1 MEIVFEVAQQL
12 LGKRPAVLGALLE
25 AVSEVFPLVASQ
37 AGSALSVAPLTNKST
52 DFLLRS
58 SKISQI
64 DFWFLEVFLAD
75 DAPARASKNRQRWIP
90 YTQNDSW

>member
-37 AGSALSVAPLTNKST
+37 GGSALSVAS
-52 DFLLRS
+52 
-58 SKISQI
+58 
-64 DFWFLEVFLAD
+64 
-75 DAPARASKNRQRWIP
+75 
-90 YTQNDSW
+90 